1 MAKILKTAPLDF
13 EKEIWQSG
21 IAKIAGV
28 DEVGRG
34 PLAGPVVAAAVILP
48 EDEQI
53 DGVIDSKLL
62 SEKRREELFEIIQ
75 QKALAIGI
83 GQINPQEI
91 DRINVLEATKKAMKI
106 AIGKCQPQ
114 PEFLLIDGNQGL
126 PIYQQKTIINGDQKS
141 HSIAAA
147 SIIAKV
153 TRDRIMRKYHEI
165 FPEYGFDS
173 HKGYGTKL
181 HCKKIA
187 EVGASPIHRAS
198 FKRVAEHLRNP
209 KNANFQ
215 ILGKWGEDWAVSA
228 IIENGLEIIRR
239 NFHGSRTG
247 EIDIIAKD
255 GDVIALIEVKTG
267 KSETELV
274 RRIDEEK
281 QEKIAETGEYFFFQ
295 HPEYRN
301 LECRFD
307 IVKVVYNKII
317 PEIIYEKDAFR
328 L

>member
-1 MAKILKTAPLDF
+1 MAKIVKTASLDF
-13 EKEIWQSG
+13 ERKLWQSG

-34 PLAGPVVAAAVILP
+34 PLAGPVVAAAVIFP
-48 EDEQI
+48 KGEQI
-53 DGVIDSKLL
+53 AGVNDSKLV
-62 SEKRREELFEIIQ
+62 SENRREELFEIIQ

-83 GQINPQEI
+83 GQVNAQEI
-91 DRINVLEATKKAMKI
+91 DKINILEATKKAMKI
-106 AIGKCQPQ
+106 AIGKCNPQ
-114 PEFLLIDGNQGL
+114 PEYLLIDGNQGL
-126 PIYQQKTIINGDQKS
+126 PIYPQKTVIKGDQKS

-153 TRDRIMRKYHEI
+153 TRDKIMLKYHEI
-165 FPEYGFDS
+165 FPEFGFDT
-173 HKGYGTKL
+173 HKGYGTKS
-181 HCKKIA
+181 HCEKIA

-198 FKRVAEHLRNP
+198 FRRVTEYLRNP
-209 KNANFQ
+209 KNTNFQ
-215 ILGKWGEDWAVSA
+215 TLGKWGEDWAASV
-228 IIENGLEIIRR
+228 IIENGLEIVCR

-267 KSETELV
+267 SRETELI

-281 QEKIAETGEYFFFQ
+281 QEKIAEIGEYFFLQ
-295 HPEYRN
+295 RQEYRN